1 MASVCFVS
9 KMRWS
14 LWLGYPGYSSMRA
27 GRLLRRTSPPSGYG
41 AKLLLPPE
49 RKKALEARQ
58 SDPESEDGRLH
69 YDFEKDLRG
78 HVICSARSR
87 CALPEEFRE
96 SKLPLHEVGS
106 NRKAT

>member
-1 MASVCFVS
+1 MLAPDELQAMSHKSCS
-9 KMRWS
+9 D
-14 LWLGYPGYSSMRA
+14 
-27 GRLLRRTSPPSGYG
+27 G

-49 RKKALEARQ
+49 RKKALEACQ

-69 YDFEKDLRG
+69 DDFEKDLRG

-87 CALPEEFRE
+87 CAFPEEFRE
-96 SKLPLHEVGS
+96 SKPPLREAGS